1 MLSRSTTL
9 MVFAAYGAQG
19 LGYAAVVTALP
30 ATKDQFKFTDTAVS
44 VILLGVCIA
53 AALGSGLADAIA
65 VRRGSRAALC
75 TGFALQAVALA
86 GISLTPDRSV
96 YLCAIAL
103 YGLGLGTVDAAN
115 NMQGVALQARSGR
128 PMLGR
133 LYSVFTAGSI
143 LGALLA
149 AGLAARNASALT
161 LVGAVALVQ
170 LSVALT
176 GRIRFVP
183 ASPTRETDT
192 SHRGPL
198 PRAAIWAV
206 GSIVLVAYVLDA
218 AVSTWSTVYLSD
230 GLKTSAALAPIGY
243 AAYQATVLLT
253 RLGTD
258 QAVLRWGRRTVGVG
272 ALVLGVTACVL
283 IVAVPVPSPAILGFA
298 VAGLAT
304 GALVPIAFAAA
315 GQLLPARGDEV
326 IARVN
331 VFNYA
336 GAVAGGVLPGLVGTG
351 ADLRLGF
358 AAPALALVLVLPVVR
373 RLPGFRPVSPERAAE
388 GEAA

>member
-1 MLSRSTTL
+1 MSCRTTL
-9 MVFAAYGAQG
+9 MVSAGFGAQG

-30 ATKDQFKFTDTAVS
+30 TTKDQFGFTDTVVS
-44 VILLGVCIA
+44 AILLGVCIA
-53 AALGSGLADAIA
+53 AALGSGLADVVA

-75 TGFALQAVALA
+75 VGFALQAVALA
-86 GISLTPDRSV
+86 CVSLTPDRTV

-103 YGLGLGTVDAAN
+103 YGLGLGAVDAAN
-115 NMQGVALQARSGR
+115 NMQGVALQTRAGR

-149 AGLAARNASALT
+149 AGLAAVDVSALAI
-161 LVGAVALVQ
+161 VGAVAVVQ
-170 LSVALT
+170 LGVALA
-176 GRIRFVP
+176 GRVWFVP
-183 ASPTRETDT
+183 TSPTRGWDT

-198 PRAAIWAV
+198 PRVAIWAV

-230 GLKTSAALAPIGY
+230 GLETSAALAPIGY

-253 RLGTD
+253 RFGTD
-258 QAVLRWGRRTVGVG
+258 QAVLRWGRRTVGVC
-272 ALVLGVTACVL
+272 ALFLGVTACVL
-283 IVAVPVPSPAILGFA
+283 IVAAPVTSSAVIGFA

-315 GQLLPARGDEV
+315 GQLLPARSDEV

-336 GAVAGGVLPGLVGTG
+336 GAVAGAVIPGLLGTG
-351 ADLRLGF
+351 SGLRLGF
-358 AAPALALVLVLPVVR
+358 VAPALALVLVLPVVR
-373 RLPGFRPVSPERAAE
+373 RLPTSLPRSGKRATAGEPV
-388 GEAA
+388 